1 MMGYHSYPF
10 VLLKIAVGISF
21 TMASIIFIT
30 LANKFLNWYKNS
42 PNKILLIFL
51 ISFLF
56 LSFTKLNFEFGI
68 FSVTSY
74 SDEIITASTTVVFP
88 DMTENS
94 ILTFIFRDLYWA
106 FAMVSYIGLWLG
118 TILLVNKYREVIGL
132 RKYYTI
138 IIMSIVLF
146 IPTPFGYYLSVSE
159 IGNLIDPVL
168 FFSLTSI
175 NSTIGAVLFFV
186 TFWVFSKSVNHKE
199 LSKYLLITGIGM
211 FLYFVS
217 DQATIEQHAYPPY
230 GLISITMLGY
240 SAFLIYKGL
249 LSSAILLS
257 KDDQLR
263 KYVYSQLNEKFLYNI
278 SLGELYGTKERIVA
292 DKVLRK
298 NIDLIT
304 PALSI
309 EHMDTEKVTS
319 DIITSIMEIKE
330 EMDLEKGFFLLLL
343 NCIKCHKAYQI
354 EVTQDAIVESDKN
367 ALLYPKSE
375 EFSCNK
381 CGNIIPLWNTK
392 QKIF

>member
-1 MMGYHSYPF
+1 
-10 VLLKIAVGISF
+10 
-21 TMASIIFIT
+21 
-30 LANKFLNWYKNS
+30 
-42 PNKILLIFL
+42 
-51 ISFLF
+51 
-56 LSFTKLNFEFGI
+56 
-68 FSVTSY
+68 
-74 SDEIITASTTVVFP
+74 
-88 DMTENS
+88 
-94 ILTFIFRDLYWA
+94 
-106 FAMVSYIGLWLG
+106 MVSYIGLWLG